1 MTTVYGS
8 EWQRVQ
14 PPPVTEDSCTDV
26 WGPLGRYVAE
36 NQQISKMN
44 VFWYRLSTVHNYWRL
59 QVTLKNVYS
68 SFTSDIIFCWHILSL
83 CLPLSYPLYF
93 PLPV

>member
-36 NQQISKMN
+36 KQQIRKMN
-44 VFWYRLSTVHNYWRL
+44 IFWDRLSTVHNY
-59 QVTLKNVYS
+59 
-68 SFTSDIIFCWHILSL
+68 
-83 CLPLSYPLYF
+83 
-93 PLPV
+93 

>member
-36 NQQISKMN
+36 KQQIRKMN
-44 VFWYRLSTVHNYWRL
+44 IQWCPDL
-59 QVTLKNVYS
+59 VYP
-68 SFTSDIIFCWHILSL
+68 DLVDCRDL
-83 CLPLSYPLYF
+83 
-93 PLPV
+93 VD